1 MHATDMWGNAVTGA
15 DAAAVRGLESA
26 TLKLHAYQADPI
38 ADVDAVIAEAP
49 GCAMAHAFRAGV
61 LATALD
67 KAFEPEML
75 RSLEAAEALAPRAN
89 DRERGHIAALR
100 LWAGGDYAG
109 ATEAWGRT
117 AVENPRDGLAVQF
130 AHIGDFALG
139 YSHMLRDRVA
149 RVLPHWRGAVPGRGF
164 ILGMHAF
171 GLEES
176 GDYAAAEAAGREAL
190 ALDRQ
195 DGWAAHAVAHVMEM
209 TGRAGE
215 GVSFLRGTAGDWAPG
230 SMFAYHNWW
239 HLALFHLDRGDVAEA
254 LRLFDEDISGG
265 NFGQALELVDGSALL
280 WRLHA
285 LGHSVGDRWQ
295 RLAEGWRPRIAD
307 GYYAF
312 NDLHAMMVF
321 VGLGD
326 AAAQRELVANVER
339 AAAKGSGTNAMMAR
353 EVGLPACLGFAAF
366 GRGDYAE
373 AVAQLLP
380 ARGKA
385 NRFGGSHAQRD
396 VFSWT
401 LMEAAL
407 RLGDKRLADAMA
419 AERLAAKPD
428 SPVNL
433 AWARRGAALEAK
445 RAA

>member
-1 MHATDMWGNAVTGA
+1 MNTTTDLWGNAVTGA
-15 DAAAVRGLESA
+15 DPATVRGLEAA
-26 TLKLHAYQADPI
+26 TLKLHAYQADPV
-38 ADVDAVIAEAP
+38 ADIDAVIAERP
-49 GCAMAHAFRAGV
+49 DCAMAHAFRAGV

-75 RSLEAAEALAPRAN
+75 RSLKAAEALAPRAN
-89 DRERGHIAALR
+89 DRERGHIAAVR
-100 LWAGGDYAG
+100 RWAEGDYAG

-117 AVENPRDGLAVQF
+117 AIEHPRDGLAIQF

-149 RVLPHWRGAVPGRGF
+149 RALPHWRGVPGQGF

-171 GLEES
+171 GLEEG
-176 GDYAAAEAAGREAL
+176 GDYAAAEEAGRKAL

-209 TGRAGE
+209 TGRAAE
-215 GVSFLRGTAGDWAPG
+215 GVAFLRGTAADWAPG

-239 HLALFHLDRGDVAEA
+239 HLALLHLDRGDVAEA

-265 NFGQALELVDGSALL
+265 DFGQALELVDGSALL

-285 LGHSVGDRWQ
+285 LGHPVGDRWH
-295 RLAEGWRPRIAD
+295 RLAEGWKARIAD

-326 AAAQRELVANVER
+326 AAAQRELLANVER

-373 AVAQLLP
+373 AVARLLP
-380 ARGKA
+380 VRGKA

-401 LMEAAL
+401 LVEAAL

-428 SPVNL
+428 SPLNL
-433 AWARRGAALEAK
+433 AWARRGAALDAR

>member
-1 MHATDMWGNAVTGA
+1 MGTADQWGNAVTGA
-15 DAAAVRGLESA
+15 TPATVRGLEAA
-26 TLKLHAYQADPI
+26 TVKLHAYQADPI
-38 ADVDAVIAEAP
+38 ADIDAVIAEQP

-67 KAFEPEML
+67 KAFEPELL
-75 RSLEAAEALAPRAN
+75 RSLEAAEALAPGAN
-89 DRERGHIAALR
+89 DRERGHIAAAR
-100 LWAGGDYAG
+100 AWADGDYAR
-109 ATEAWGRT
+109 AVESWGRT
-117 AVENPRDGLAVQF
+117 AIENPRDGLAIQF

-139 YSHMLRDRVA
+139 HSHMLRDRVA
-149 RVLPHWRGAVPGRGF
+149 RALPHWRGAPGQGF
-164 ILGMHAF
+164 IIGMHAF

-176 GDYAAAEAAGREAL
+176 GDYAAAEEAGREAL
-190 ALDRQ
+190 ALDGQ

-215 GVSFLRGTAGDWAPG
+215 GVSFLRETATEWAPG
-230 SMFAYHNWW
+230 SMFAFHNWW
-239 HLALFHLDRGDVAEA
+239 HLALFHLDHGDVPEA
-254 LRLFDEDISGG
+254 LRLFDEDISAG

-285 LGHSVGDRWQ
+285 LGHSVGDRWE
-295 RLAEGWRPRIAD
+295 RLAEGWRARIAD
-307 GYYAF
+307 GYYVF

-321 VGLGD
+321 VGTGD
-326 AAAQRELVANVER
+326 AAAQRELLANVER
-339 AAAKGSGTNAMMAR
+339 AAARPSGTNAMMAR
-353 EVGLPACLGFAAF
+353 EVGLPACRGFAAF

-380 ARGKA
+380 VRAKA

-401 LMEAAL
+401 LTEAAL
-407 RLGDKRLADAMA
+407 RLGDKPLADAMA

-428 SPVNL
+428 SPINL
-433 AWARRGAALEAK
+433 AWARRGAALEPK

>member
-1 MHATDMWGNAVTGA
+1 MNATDLWGNAVSGA
-15 DAAAVRGLESA
+15 SPATVRGLEAA
-26 TLKLHAYQADPI
+26 TLKLHAYQADPV
-38 ADVDAVIAEAP
+38 ADIDAVIAEQP
-49 GCAMAHAFRAGV
+49 DCPMPHAFRAGV

-67 KAFEPEML
+67 KAFEGEML

-100 LWAGGDYAG
+100 LWADGDYSG

-117 AVENPRDGLAVQF
+117 AIAHPRDGLAVQF

-139 YSHMLRDRVA
+139 YSHMLRDRIA
-149 RVLPHWRGAVPGRGF
+149 RVLPYWRGAPGQGF
-164 ILGMHAF
+164 MLGMHAF

-176 GDYAAAEAAGREAL
+176 GDYAAAEEVGRKAL
-190 ALDRQ
+190 TLDRQ

-209 TGRAGE
+209 TGRAAE
-215 GVSFLRGTAGDWAPG
+215 GVAFIRATAPDWAPG

-239 HLALFHLDRGDVAEA
+239 HLALFHLDRGDAAEA
-254 LRLFDEDISGG
+254 LRLFDEDIAGG

-285 LGHSVGDRWQ
+285 LGHPVGDRWH
-295 RLAEGWRPRIAD
+295 RLADGWKARIAD
-307 GYYAF
+307 GAYAF
-312 NDLHAMMVF
+312 NDLHAMMAF

-326 AAAQRELVANVER
+326 AAAQRELIANVRRSAEG
-339 AAAKGSGTNAMMAR
+339 AGTNAMMAR

-366 GRGDYAE
+366 GQGDYAE

-380 ARGKA
+380 IRGKA

-401 LMEAAL
+401 LTEAAL
-407 RLGDKRLADAMA
+407 RLGDKPLAEAMA
-419 AERLAAKPD
+419 TERLAAKPD
-428 SPVNL
+428 SPLNL